1 MCTTISAKPFA
12 TIGKA
17 ILAARAAGPGARI
30 VLKSGEYRL
39 SRTLKLG
46 KAAMIGL
53 GRGAFAYPDT
63 PNDVINK
70 GAMDPNKC
78 CVTCSRCTQIM
89 RDGEHTGC
97 VIRDAA
103 TYAKPYQAAK
113 EHALARLKG

>member
-1 MCTTISAKPFA
+1 MAPPIPPY
-12 TIGKA
+12 
-17 ILAARAAGPGARI
+17 AAAA
-30 VLKSGEYRL
+30 
-39 SRTLKLG
+39 TLKLG

-103 TYAKPYQAAK
+103 TYSKPYHAAK
-113 EHALARLKG
+113 EHALARLKAQS